1 MANFETEITVNVMD
15 VYDDLTLSE
24 QVDFIQTA
32 IDNMAPSLQQKVFDY
47 FLDYIKELYD
57 LTEIEEEE

>member
-32 IDNMAPSLQQKVFDY
+32 IDNMAPSLQQEIFNY
-47 FLDYIKELYD
+47 FLDYIKEIYD